1 MRGRHDWIFNP
12 SVMLANAMTAFI
24 LNLAVFLLIGKT
36 SALTMNIAGV
46 IKDWMLIFFSWSV
59 FKAPVTATN
68 LLGYI
73 FCCSGVVVYNHMK
86 LQALKASVATTST
99 GKDSETGKPTG
110 DPPRASVTG
119 GGGGGGSGGGSM
131 ASDSSQERSKE
142 DILSEIRRLQSEMS
156 ALEDRVS
163 SSSAK
168 MLGATGDVE
177 APSASQATPAPT
189 DFPPDSKDK

>member
-1 MRGRHDWIFNP
+1 MRARHDWQFNP
-12 SVMLANAMTAFI
+12 SVLLANALTAFV

-68 LLGYI
+68 LLGYF

-86 LQALKASVATTST
+86 LQALKASVASSS

-110 DPPRASVTG
+110 EAPHASS
-119 GGGGGGSGGGSM
+119 GSGG
-131 ASDSSQERSKE
+131 AVSSISSEAGQERSKE

-156 ALEDRVS
+156 ALEDRVT

-168 MLGATGDVE
+168 MLGSGDVE
-177 APSASQATPAPT
+177 APAPASSGPTPAPT
-189 DFPPDSKDK
+189 DFPTGSKDK

>member
-1 MRGRHDWIFNP
+1 MKVRTDWQFNP
-12 SVMLANAMTAFI
+12 SILLANALTAFV

-68 LLGYI
+68 LLGYF

-86 LQALKASVATTST
+86 LQALKASVASTSA
-99 GKDSETGKPTG
+99 KDSETGKPTG
-110 DPPRASVTG
+110 EPSRAS
-119 GGGGGGSGGGSM
+119 GSGG
-131 ASDSSQERSKE
+131 ASGAGGGASLVSESNQERSKE
-142 DILSEIRRLQSEMS
+142 DILSEIRRLQSEMT
-156 ALEDRVS
+156 ALEDRVT

-168 MLGATGDVE
+168 MMGSDVE
-177 APSASQATPAPT
+177 AQAPATSAPS
-189 DFPPDSKDK
+189 DFPPGSKDK